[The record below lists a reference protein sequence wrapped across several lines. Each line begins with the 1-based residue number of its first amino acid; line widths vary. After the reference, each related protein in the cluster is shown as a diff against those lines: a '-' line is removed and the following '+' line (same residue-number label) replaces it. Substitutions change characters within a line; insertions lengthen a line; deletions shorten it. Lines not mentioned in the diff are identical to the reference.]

1 MTYET
6 PNYKKNWRSRRVNN
20 KQRARGFGLTEKM
33 FYYYHKITK
42 AVEESAD
49 GVTSAAM
56 SVDALVAD
64 MNDVNKEME
73 TNQSVSDMLRK
84 ETECFVEL

>member
-1 MTYET
+1 MGEFTSLADDLQSTISSMSEAI
-6 PNYKKNWRSRRVNN
+6 N
-20 KQRARGFGLTEKM
+20 G
-33 FYYYHKITK
+33 ITK

-56 SVDALVAD
+56 SVDSLVAD

-73 TNQSVSDMLRK
+73 ANRDVSDKLRK
-84 ETECFVEL
+84 ETECFIEV

>member
-1 MTYET
+1 MADDLQSTISSMSEAI
-6 PNYKKNWRSRRVNN
+6 N
-20 KQRARGFGLTEKM
+20 G
-33 FYYYHKITK
+33 ITK

-56 SVDALVAD
+56 SVDSLVAD

-73 TNQSVSDMLRK
+73 ANQDVSDKLRK
-84 ETECFVEL
+84 ETECFIEV

>member
-1 MTYET
+1 MLF
-6 PNYKKNWRSRRVNN
+6 RSIN
-20 KQRARGFGLTEKM
+20 G
-33 FYYYHKITK
+33 ITK

-56 SVDALVAD
+56 SVDSLVAD

-73 TNQSVSDMLRK
+73 ANQDVSDKLRK
-84 ETECFVEL
+84 ETECFIEV